1 MVLLDDAVWIK
12 FVFKL
17 EFTEGLNEVGHLL
30 LSHKVISHLVAHI
43 VNWYFLSLLRVR
55 NTFLKNNFYVAQ
67 IFILKLEVVF
77 QEILE
82 RIDGAVLTDVKR
94 YVLLVVFLHHF
105 EVQLNHR
112 QIQVE
117 DYKEW
122 VLLSLG
128 YLLVIL

>member
-1 MVLLDDAVWIK
+1 M
-12 FVFKL
+12 
-17 EFTEGLNEVGHLL
+17 
-30 LSHKVISHLVAHI
+30 
-43 VNWYFLSLLRVR
+43 
-55 NTFLKNNFYVAQ
+55 
-67 IFILKLEVVF
+67 VF